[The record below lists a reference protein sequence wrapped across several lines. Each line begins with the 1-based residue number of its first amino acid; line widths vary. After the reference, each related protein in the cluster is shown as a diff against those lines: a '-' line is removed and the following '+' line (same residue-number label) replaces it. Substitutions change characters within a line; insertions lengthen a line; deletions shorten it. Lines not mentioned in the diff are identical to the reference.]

1 MLIDSKRVN
10 VVINRGDNK
19 QGLGEAKEDSKMNKL
34 HEQFLEE
41 CEQIANECEE
51 EGYPNHGSN
60 YDLRVTQLEK
70 EYDDLY
76 GDEWRYID

>member
-1 MLIDSKRVN
+1 
-10 VVINRGDNK
+10 
-19 QGLGEAKEDSKMNKL
+19 MNKL